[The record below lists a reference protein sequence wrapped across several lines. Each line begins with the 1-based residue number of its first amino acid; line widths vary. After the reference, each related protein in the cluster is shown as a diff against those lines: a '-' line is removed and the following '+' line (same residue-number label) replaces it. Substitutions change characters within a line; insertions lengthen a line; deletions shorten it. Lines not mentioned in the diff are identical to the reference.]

1 MDTRNEVSAVNV
13 SIRGANG
20 RMGLQAIYASMENNE
35 AILERAKEGK
45 ISDKDVW
52 IDIVFGAFTAD
63 ISAVRQ
69 LLAGSIRSEK
79 EKVLEGYDDDG
90 KPVYKMKAETKPALK
105 TRYVEQDLDEE
116 PQRDHVIP
124 LDRQEVIEIDGLRSI
139 KILSKDKKEVL
150 STIRHINVRAM
161 DLAGEEIMDKVLDT
175 ASGLGT
181 NVLLSCVGDTAKK
194 AQEMKVWLKR
204 IHEKGHYFAFM
215 ESAPAKGW
223 DARMLSR
230 QDAISVL
237 VTRNFSPTGTLFR
250 TGLAIKQPL
259 FDYNTFEFSKA
270 STKFKKIMKRI
281 IEDIISLNMF
291 GRFAQFLEKTPDTIK
306 ETEGEPIL
314 VNFPSDFLTVISPE
328 YLKFSFY
335 EDNEYGY
342 ISAALIP
349 NLKALGLVY
358 KDPERVAQIR
368 AKGVNYQSITNI
380 PGIFGTTWLI
390 KAPHEIISRGG
401 AVSTSSCT
409 TNGNIVGDFIMFIG
423 LYCYYDF
430 FYPKIRGYCLSID
443 EATDKHYEEIIER
456 EFVEFK
462 QYIKRL
468 TKNRSHMIR
477 SVFNF
482 YYDNIEF
489 IDTDMQ
495 HGLTRSESPDVIKF
509 LRETSSGSQTEVPK
523 ILSLPDREI
532 EYFRNLHSIIQDEYN
547 NETDVEMKAH
557 LQNSLTQ
564 VDATLKE
571 LEGSTNIVHI
581 LEDIEGK

>member
-1 MDTRNEVSAVNV
+1 MDIRDEVSAVNV

-20 RMGLQAIYASMENNE
+20 RMGLQTIYASMENNE
-35 AILERAKEGK
+35 AIIARAKEGK

-52 IDIVFGAFTAD
+52 IDIVFGAFTTD
-63 ISAVRQ
+63 ISTVQQ

-90 KPVYKMKAETKPALK
+90 KPVYKMKSETKPALK
-105 TRYVEQDLDEE
+105 TRYVEQGPDEE

-124 LDRQEVIEIDGLRSI
+124 LDRQEVVEIDGLSAI
-139 KILSKDKKEVL
+139 KILSKDKKETL
-150 STIRHINVRAM
+150 STIRHINVRAV

-230 QDAISVL
+230 QDVISVL

-270 STKFKKIMKRI
+270 SAKFKKIMKRI

-291 GRFAQFLEKTPDTIK
+291 GQFAQFLEKTPDTIK
-306 ETEGEPIL
+306 ETEGEKVL
-314 VNFPSDFLTVISPE
+314 VNFPPDFLTVISPE

-349 NLKALGLVY
+349 NLKALGLGY

-368 AKGVNYQSITNI
+368 AKGTNYQSITNI

-409 TNGNIVGDFIMFIG
+409 TNGNVVGDFIMFIG

-430 FYPKIRGYCLSID
+430 FYPKIRGYYLSID

-462 QYIKRL
+462 QYIEGI

-495 HGLTRSESPDVIKF
+495 HGLTRSESPDVVKF

-547 NETDVEMKAH
+547 NETDAEMKAH

-564 VDATLKE
+564 VDTTLKE